1 MNYDNE
7 LLELKVTQVVS
18 SILSCRIID
27 VKVDTKLSYLGMDSL
42 DRVELQMRCED
53 YFCVTIDDNDIKLEL
68 NIYNNLK
75 IEFLANNIVVN
86 FDTTFVYN
94 KLIEYLN
101 IK

>member
-53 YFCVTIDDNDIKLEL
+53 YFCVTIDDNDMQKVKTVGDLITLIK
-68 NIYNNLK
+68 NIMH
-75 IEFLANNIVVN
+75 IE
-86 FDTTFVYN
+86 
-94 KLIEYLN
+94 
-101 IK
+101 

>member
-27 VKVDTKLSYLGMDSL
+27 VNVDTKLSYLGMDSL

-53 YFCVTIDDNDIKLEL
+53 YFCITIADDDMQQVKTVGDLITLIK
-68 NIYNNLK
+68 NIMH
-75 IEFLANNIVVN
+75 IE
-86 FDTTFVYN
+86 
-94 KLIEYLN
+94 
-101 IK
+101 

>member
-1 MNYDNE
+1 MKYDNE

-53 YFCVTIDDNDIKLEL
+53 YFCVTIDDNDMQQVKTVGDLITLIK
-68 NIYNNLK
+68 NIMH
-75 IEFLANNIVVN
+75 IE
-86 FDTTFVYN
+86 
-94 KLIEYLN
+94 
-101 IK
+101 

>member
-53 YFCVTIDDNDIKLEL
+53 YFCVTIDDNDMQQVKTVGDLITLIK
-68 NIYNNLK
+68 NIMH
-75 IEFLANNIVVN
+75 IE
-86 FDTTFVYN
+86 
-94 KLIEYLN
+94 
-101 IK
+101 

>member
-1 MNYDNE
+1 MTYDNE

-53 YFCVTIDDNDIKLEL
+53 YFCVTIDDNDMQQVKTVGDLITLIK
-68 NIYNNLK
+68 NIMH
-75 IEFLANNIVVN
+75 IE
-86 FDTTFVYN
+86 
-94 KLIEYLN
+94 
-101 IK
+101 

>member
-7 LLELKVTQVVS
+7 LLELKVTQVVP

-53 YFCVTIDDNDIKLEL
+53 YFCVTIDDNDMQQVKTVGDLITLIK
-68 NIYNNLK
+68 NIMH
-75 IEFLANNIVVN
+75 IE
-86 FDTTFVYN
+86 
-94 KLIEYLN
+94 
-101 IK
+101 

>member
-1 MNYDNE
+1 MLFNE
-7 LLELKVTQVVS
+7 LGNIQNDNTVPMSNLYDIAIKTIYGNVDLSSFVS
-18 SILSCRIID
+18 C
-27 VKVDTKLSYLGMDSL
+27 
-42 DRVELQMRCED
+42 
-53 YFCVTIDDNDIKLEL
+53 TIDDDNKWTFFTYDYNDIKLEL